1 MGRTC
6 GCKLLM
12 KMGFGQLWLILA
24 VTIFGAANAFTQ
36 KLMTLLMTLGTNAEG
51 GEPHCLHKI
60 RKFRKCRC

>member
-1 MGRTC
+1 
-6 GCKLLM
+6 M

-51 GEPHCLHKI
+51 GGTPLPPQN
-60 RKFRKCRC
+60 